1 MREAARAQGGAPG
14 TANRGNHGHAMKSAT
29 FQAFQSLIYDTS
41 GIHLSDDKAGLVLA
55 RIGKRIRTLGMRTP
69 EEYLA
74 CLKREGGETELVRLI
89 DAISTNVTSFFRE
102 SFHFD
107 FLQSAI
113 ADGYAQ
119 GQRRFRIWSAASST
133 GEEPYTI
140 AMTLSEAVPLE
151 NTDTRILAT
160 DISTRVLE
168 HAIAGVYTEDRLAGI
183 PPHLLRRSFHQIQGR
198 TPGYR
203 VVPEL
208 RELVTFKR
216 LNLSQP
222 PYPLKGPFDVI
233 FCRNVMIYFD
243 NALRGRLLADF
254 HRLLRP
260 GGYLLVG
267 HAESLSGLKH
277 TFQTVHPA
285 VYRKRGE

>member
-1 MREAARAQGGAPG
+1 MTDIAGNQGAALK
-14 TANRGNHGHAMKSAT
+14 ANRGNQGHAMKSAT
-29 FQAFQSLIYDTS
+29 FQAFQSLIYDSS

-55 RIGKRIRTLGMRTP
+55 RIGKRIRTLGIQTP
-69 EEYLA
+69 EQYLA
-74 CLKREGGETELVRLI
+74 RLKSEDGEAEMVRLI

-113 ADGYAQ
+113 GDWYAQ

-140 AMTLSEAVPLE
+140 AMTLSESMPLE

-168 HAIAGVYTEDRLAGI
+168 HAIAGIYSEDRLAGI
-183 PPHLLRRSFHQIQGR
+183 PPHLLRRSFQQVQGR

-222 PYPLKGPFDVI
+222 PYPPKGPFDVI

-260 GGYLLVG
+260 DGYLLVG
-267 HAESLSGLKH
+267 HAESLSGLRH
-277 TFQTVHPA
+277 DFHTVHPA
-285 VYRKRGE
+285 VYQKRGE

>member
-1 MREAARAQGGAPG
+1 MTQIARDQGGSALE
-14 TANRGNHGHAMKSAT
+14 ANRSSRAHAMKSAT
-29 FQAFQSLIYDTS
+29 FQAFQTLIYDSS

-55 RIGKRIRTLGMRTP
+55 RIGKRIRTLGIQTP
-69 EEYLA
+69 EQYLA
-74 CLKREGGETELVRLI
+74 RLKSEDGETELVRLI

-102 SFHFD
+102 SFHFE
-107 FLQSAI
+107 FLQSAM
-113 ADGYAQ
+113 ADWYAQ

-140 AMTLSEAVPLE
+140 AMTLSEAMPLE

-168 HAIAGVYTEDRLAGI
+168 HAVAGVYTQDRLAGI
-183 PPHLLRRSFHQIQGR
+183 PPHLLRRSFQQIQGR
-198 TPGYR
+198 TSGYR
-203 VVPEL
+203 VVPAL
-208 RELVTFKR
+208 QELVTFKR

-222 PYPLKGPFDVI
+222 PYPLQGPLDVI

-243 NALRGRLLADF
+243 NALRAKLLADF

-267 HAESLSGLKH
+267 HAENLSGLKH
-277 TFQTVHPA
+277 AFQTVHPA
-285 VYRKRGE
+285 VYQKRGE